1 VHSPD
6 LWAVLVSPCVIA
18 DEQEAS
24 TFENTKEE
32 LASFKDQC

>member
-1 VHSPD
+1 VGSSCF
-6 LWAVLVSPCVIA
+6 AMVIA

>member
-1 VHSPD
+1 
-6 LWAVLVSPCVIA
+6 VIA